1 MKGNAISVGYSGM
14 FIVFLL
20 FGVAHI
26 LDYILIL
33 RYHAKTAK
41 YTIYTL
47 YFLVRSSLQV
57 AMCGTMLLKKP
68 KIFRLYTDIAESNR
82 VFAKSHE
89 AHLETRKRTNEARL
103 EARNSA
109 SSHEEDRNLAKTS
122 RLGSRRR
129 TEASI
134 GTRKFANFY
143 EARAKARKLA
153 SSAEARIGAYF
164 KRQTTRVVRNFTVFV
179 TVTCSILV
187 LNSKFYS
194 MEASRL
200 MFPSF
205 AYAHCP
211 TSTVF
216 GIVYMI
222 QLTFLIQ
229 IIATQSLLM
238 YIFVSAINELI
249 SQMQILQYKL
259 QGLCCPPALLLARSD
274 LKHGD
279 EIVIN
284 VTPVSV
290 DEAWT
295 RREILGRLHEA
306 VAHHGKIIVFKN
318 RIEEIFGSPI
328 LVFTL
333 INECYLCLLGYS
345 LAIQSESTFVA
356 KLKIIFMIITSLI
369 LTFLH
374 CLYGEK
380 LRTEGDRL
388 SSAIYFVP
396 WYDQDRQFKKCL
408 LLMNEMSKKKITIS
422 PHRIKDIGLPL
433 LVQVINTIFSL
444 YNVISAAVN

>member
-109 SSHEEDRNLAKTS
+109 SSHEEDRNLAKTA
-122 RLGSRRR
+122 RLGSRRP

-143 EARAKARKLA
+143 EARAKARNLA
-153 SSAEARIGAYF
+153 SSAEARIAAYF

-306 VAHHGKIIVFKN
+306 VAHHGKIIV
-318 RIEEIFGSPI
+318 
-328 LVFTL
+328 
-333 INECYLCLLGYS
+333 
-345 LAIQSESTFVA
+345 
-356 KLKIIFMIITSLI
+356 
-369 LTFLH
+369 
-374 CLYGEK
+374 
-380 LRTEGDRL
+380 
-388 SSAIYFVP
+388 
-396 WYDQDRQFKKCL
+396 
-408 LLMNEMSKKKITIS
+408 
-422 PHRIKDIGLPL
+422 
-433 LVQVINTIFSL
+433 
-444 YNVISAAVN
+444 